1 MKKED
6 FLRKITSR
14 KFWVLL
20 VGLVGSIL
28 AFVKLDSGSIEQITT
43 IIMSFGAMI
52 SFVLGES
59 YVDGKRLEGD
69 NITKIIKTEE
79 DTIEDKEA

>member
-6 FLRKITSR
+6 FLRKIVSR

-20 VGLVGSIL
+20 VGFVGSIL
-28 AFVKLDSGSIEQITT
+28 AFAKLDQGSVEQITT

-69 NITKIIKTEE
+69 SITNIIKTEE
-79 DTIEDKEA
+79 YMNEDKEA